1 MTSPWQEWK
10 KKNAE
15 RQASGRVS
23 PVDFINPDT
32 EYVPEDIA
40 AERMQTCLDCPK
52 LIRATHQCRE
62 CGCFMK
68 IKTKLAAAT
77 CPLNKW

>member
-1 MTSPWQEWK
+1 MANPWQEWK
-10 KKNAE
+10 QKNAG
-15 RQASGRVS
+15 RQEDGRVS
-23 PVDFINPDT
+23 PLDFLNPAT
-32 EYVPEDIA
+32 EYASDDVA

-68 IKTKLAAAT
+68 LKTKLANAV